1 MRKFWMVWREGTC
14 QVTHKHETELS
25 ARKEAERLSRMNPG
39 EIFYVLESLDYCMKY
54 DVFWASLL
62 DKNGDIPF

>member
-1 MRKFWMVWREGTC
+1 MNKFWMVWREGSRT
-14 QVTHKHETELS
+14 VTYKHETEKS
-25 ARKEAERLSRMNPG
+25 ARQEAERLARENPG
-39 EIFYVLESLDYCMKY
+39 EKFYVLESSDCCMKY